1 MSGNSTQC
9 HRGDY
14 LCCLMQTIYIGIGGN
29 IGRRERFI
37 AAAVQLIATEIG
49 RVAAES
55 QLYKTAP
62 WGMDDADD
70 FLNAVVEVHTDL
82 DADTVMMTCLRIEH
96 RLGRKRSILGKYTSR
111 TIDLDLLFY
120 GQEVIRVSSLTV
132 PHPQL
137 ENRRFVLQPL
147 AEIAPAFTHPIL
159 KRSMRDLLNDCADE
173 TKIEL
178 WQSPTATLA

>member
-1 MSGNSTQC
+1 
-9 HRGDY
+9 
-14 LCCLMQTIYIGIGGN
+14 MQTIYIGIGGN

-37 AAAVQLIATEIG
+37 TAAVQLIATEIG
-49 RVAAES
+49 RVTAES

-70 FLNAVVEVHTDL
+70 FLNAVIEVHTDL
-82 DADTVMMTCLRIEH
+82 DAETIMQTLLRIEH
-96 RLGRKRSILGKYTSR
+96 RLGRKRSASGKYTSR

-120 GQEVIRVSSLTV
+120 GQELIKTATLTV

-147 AEIAPAFTHPIL
+147 AEIAPALIHPML
-159 KRSMRDLLNDCADE
+159 KRSMRDLLSDCADE